1 MCLLAIN
8 ISSYVKC
15 LVLVFCALLNWVVCL
30 FSVEFKFSFE
40 CNVLLY
46 LQLPTAHIKLDVLM
60 LSLTEHLKSNFST
73 FRACNSHMAT
83 LLVSTGLHPARL
95 SLSVGCCHLPSRPC
109 DYAQGTW
116 PGSSEYSCS
125 AWTSQQVSFSDQ
137 ALYYSLCLACQA
149 ALSPYRLSD
158 LPGPNLALSPCL
170 GVD

>member
-1 MCLLAIN
+1 MKNYCDILEQILDGIVSHDGEKEL
-8 ISSYVKC
+8 ILFKSY
-15 LVLVFCALLNWVVCL
+15 LYLLLNEIFCEDNL
-30 FSVEFKFSFE
+30 NEAKE
-40 CNVLLY
+40 ILN
-46 LQLPTAHIKLDVLM
+46 KM
-60 LSLTEHLKSNFST
+60 KEHLKSNFST

-95 SLSVGCCHLPSRPC
+95 SLSVGRCHLPSRPC